1 MGKAFTVSVKGYD
14 EALRALR
21 RVRQQVPKATQRT
34 VNYLANRVKDAE
46 IKEMKRAFDRPTRW
60 TLNSTR
66 VQYASQRIGRTHALV
81 WLKDEAAKGIPATK
95 YLTPQIHGGRRRAK
109 RFERALWNAGVLPR
123 GWLAVPGQGARM
135 DAFGNMSRGQIVE
148 ILSWFR
154 AFGEQGFRANATEE
168 GRRRKARGTRR
179 RRGTAYF
186 AIRPGQQSHLHPG
199 VYQRIATG
207 FGWAIKPVLIFVRS
221 ASYGRRYHFFEVAD
235 DAVFDHL
242 EEAVAYGLKGSGR

>member
-1 MGKAFTVSVKGYD
+1 MAKGFTVSLNGYD

-21 RVRQQVPKATQRT
+21 RVERQIPRAAQRT
-34 VNYLANRVKDAE
+34 VNYLANEVRKAE
-46 IKEMKRAFDRPTRW
+46 VEEMKRAFDRPTRW

-66 VQYASQRIGRTHALV
+66 VTYASAARRRTHAVV

-95 YLTPQIHGGRRRAK
+95 YLTPQIFGGNRKAK

-123 GWLAVPGQGARM
+123 GWLAVPGEGARM

-148 ILSWFR
+148 ILSWFQ
-154 AFGEQGFRANATEE
+154 AFGEQGFRANLTEE
-168 GRRRKARGTRR
+168 GRRRKIKGTKK

-186 AIRPGQQSHLHPG
+186 AIRPGQGSHLHPG

-207 FGWAIKPVLIFVRS
+207 FGWAIKPVLIFIKS
-221 ASYGRRYHFFEVAD
+221 AEYGRRYHFFEVAED
-235 DAVFDHL
+235 TVFDRM
-242 EEAVAYGLKGSGR
+242 EEAVAYGMQGAGL